1 MRVETRIPRQGIEYS
16 VQEVTISQWLVQNG
30 ENVTIG
36 QVVCEVDTSKGLL
49 EVETP
54 ASGTIEIIWHN
65 LSQEIRAKELTAD
78 GNFLT
83 TIIAVIETEVVEKS
97 TISVPPKRK
106 VNVPSAAREEI
117 LLLSRNE
124 GISPED
130 IFAGIT
136 KGGSVEKIT
145 KEMVRAYDATLKTSR
160 ASNISSDTDKIPAV
174 YAARTIA
181 AQKGVD
187 LSLVKGT
194 GPEGIITVDD
204 VIKEPV
210 HLEEKKEPAPLDLE
224 FEPASVI
231 RKTIAW
237 NLTLG
242 YAIPTAAS
250 KELVSGMGELLTFK
264 KRHGKRFQELYGMP
278 YAITFPIAS
287 AIVRVLGK
295 PQFRK
300 LNAHTVSTVQELIP
314 GFPCLVYTGIK
325 CRKDI
330 NLGISFN
337 DESRNGESNLK
348 IATAKSLQGKS
359 LKEIAVALHNAMT
372 GAEKGKSEFLSDW
385 TFILNN
391 VGGINDHEGHSI
403 LTGEVTPELTINAIT
418 AELNIGA
425 IDKDTGKAT
434 MQLFFD
440 HRPFDGKLASSFR
453 QAVYRELM
461 DNVLQ
466 KLAESLY

>member
-1 MRVETRIPRQGIEYS
+1 MRVEIRIPRQGIEYS
-16 VQEVTISQWLVQNG
+16 VQEVTISQWFVQNSAM
-30 ENVTIG
+30 VIKG

-49 EVETP
+49 EVEAP

-65 LSQEIRAKELTAD
+65 LSQEIRAKELTPD

-83 TIIAVIETEVVEKS
+83 AIIAVIETEGVEKS
-97 TISVPPKRK
+97 AVPTTHKIKPLISK
-106 VNVPSAAREEI
+106 VAQQEI
-117 LLLSRNE
+117 LLLAESE
-124 GISPED
+124 GTSPED
-130 IFAGIT
+130 IFAEIT
-136 KGGSVEKIT
+136 KSGAIAQIT
-145 KEMVRAYDATLKTSR
+145 PEMVRVYGASLKTSL
-160 ASNISSDTDKIPAV
+160 ASDISNSADEIPAV
-174 YAARTIA
+174 YAARNIA

-194 GPEGIITVDD
+194 GPEGVITVDD
-204 VIKEPV
+204 VINSSG
-210 HLEEKKEPAPLDLE
+210 EKKPPAKPAPIDSE

-231 RKTIAW
+231 RKTIAR

-264 KRHGKRFQELYGMP
+264 KRHGTRFQELYGVP
-278 YAITFPIAS
+278 YVITFPIAS
-287 AIVRVLGK
+287 AVVRVLEK

-314 GFPCLVYTGIK
+314 GFPCLVYRGIT

-337 DESRNGESNLK
+337 HENGNGESNLK
-348 IATAKSLQGKS
+348 IAVAKSLQGKS
-359 LKEIAVALHNAMT
+359 LKEIALALHTAMI

-391 VGGINDHEGHSI
+391 IGGINDYEGHSI
-403 LTGEVTPELTINAIT
+403 LTGEVTSELAINAVT

-425 IDKDTGKAT
+425 IDKDMGKAT
-434 MQLFFD
+434 VQLFFD

-453 QAVYRELM
+453 QAIYHELM
-461 DNVLQ
+461 DSVLQ
-466 KLAESLY
+466 ELAESLY